1 MADKEILQAN
11 YPFLTI
17 DVREKDIVQIWCN
30 GDVVQIERENI
41 SALISILEKESTT
54 PKLF

>member
-1 MADKEILQAN
+1 MATDIEIIQNN

-17 DVREKDIVQIWCN
+17 DISENDIVQIWCN

-41 SALISILEKESTT
+41 QKIIEILQTEI
-54 PKLF
+54 KLNLL